1 MAGSTKGKKV
11 RKDLMNTF
19 GGKNGFCILAE
30 VGSHKPGERN
40 KKGTGIAFIRDTP
53 GGEIRI
59 IFIVIEIA
67 CDLRQISRRLQENSE
82 SFQLRNVAGAKLEEK
97 ELVNKPC
104 LKVRVKPAHF
114 SLELLTWLSLL
125 AVFK

>member
-1 MAGSTKGKKV
+1 
-11 RKDLMNTF
+11 MNKF
-19 GGKNGFCILAE
+19 RGKNGFHIMAE

-40 KKGTGIAFIRDTP
+40 KKGTGTALIRHTP

-67 CDLRQISRRLQENSE
+67 CDLRQIRRRLQENSE
-82 SFQLRNVAGAKLEEK
+82 SFQLRNFAGAKLVEK
-97 ELVNKPC
+97 EMVNKTC
-104 LKVRVKPAHF
+104 LTVRLKPAHF

-125 AVFK
+125 AVQ

>member
-1 MAGSTKGKKV
+1 
-11 RKDLMNTF
+11 MNKF
-19 GGKNGFCILAE
+19 GGKNGFRITAE

-40 KKGTGIAFIRDTP
+40 KKGTGIAFIRHTP

-82 SFQLRNVAGAKLEEK
+82 SFQLRNFAGAKLVEK
-97 ELVNKPC
+97 KLVNKSH
-104 LKVRVKPAHF
+104 LKVRLKPAHF
-114 SLELLTWLSLL
+114 SFGLLTWLSLL
-125 AVFK
+125 AAHK

>member
-1 MAGSTKGKKV
+1 MNKFGS
-11 RKDLMNTF
+11 
-19 GGKNGFCILAE
+19 KNGFHIMAE

-40 KKGTGIAFIRDTP
+40 KRGTGIGFIRHTP

-82 SFQLRNVAGAKLEEK
+82 SFQLRNFAGAKLVEK
-97 ELVNKPC
+97 ELVSKFH
-104 LKVRVKPAHF
+104 LKVGLKLAQF
-114 SLELLTWLSLL
+114 SFELLTWLSL
-125 AVFK
+125 